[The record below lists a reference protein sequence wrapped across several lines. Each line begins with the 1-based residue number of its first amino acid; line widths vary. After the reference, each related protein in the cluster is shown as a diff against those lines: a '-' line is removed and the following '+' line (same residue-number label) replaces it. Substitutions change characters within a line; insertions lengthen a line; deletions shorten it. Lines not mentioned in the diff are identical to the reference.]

1 MLHCPSLRRT
11 IFAKLD
17 SKINARLLSN
27 EHGDLN
33 FLVHNNNVHII
44 LFDLRR
50 LKKIIRRK
58 TKKIGES
65 VHENRYSEIQI
76 MTAKI
81 MSIRTLH
88 VHVVLNSVIFLQIL
102 YDIIPH
108 ARHFLPVTFFPCITL
123 INYHRFQLPQSVTWT
138 DE

>member
-17 SKINARLLSN
+17 SKINARFLSN

-58 TKKIGES
+58 TKKTGES
-65 VHENRYSEIQI
+65 VYENRYSGIQI

-123 INYHRFQLPQSVTWT
+123 INYTSS
-138 DE
+138 